1 MNMRKDP
8 LENSPPSTPTESR
21 DGSAPSHRCPK
32 VSNPDGSNPED
43 TLIPDLLGVS
53 LREFLSDVHEKAVH
67 GPYKAARRFD
77 IPNMAAMAD
86 IDYMLTHVGV
96 PPSNAQLI
104 VDGQAVG
111 KDHRLFTRYNLPMVE
126 YFYAQFLKGATIR
139 VVDVDKYLP
148 RVASLADTLSS
159 AFAMIVQANLYL
171 TPETHTGLRPHFDTE
186 DVLVCQC
193 TGTKRWRLY
202 RDYAGKQALPAQN
215 MHHDYAHHVPGEVSR
230 DIRMGPGDVLYV
242 PRGTMHDAC
251 AEHGDSLHLTFS
263 LRALTVG
270 ELMMRT
276 VRLAMKEDVALRSAI
291 ACDVRAHPAAVDD
304 GIVERMVQAL
314 TTDRRLD
321 RALEAYRRKSQ
332 ERKGAAAQHLFAGHD
347 DKREGTDRLRHLIA
361 DRIRQLRA
369 R

>member
-1 MNMRKDP
+1 MQKDP
-8 LENSPPSTPTESR
+8 LENSSPSTLTESR
-21 DGSAPSHRCPK
+21 DGSAPSHYCPK
-32 VSNPDGSNPED
+32 VSDPTSNPED
-43 TLIPDLLGVS
+43 TFIPDLLGVS
-53 LREFLSDVHEKAVH
+53 LRAFLSDVHEKAVH

-96 PPSNAQLI
+96 PPSNAHLI
-104 VDGQAVG
+104 VNGQAVRN
-111 KDHRLFTRYNLPMVE
+111 DHRSFTRDNFPMIE

-139 VVDVDKYLP
+139 IISVDKYLP

-159 AFAMIVQANLYL
+159 ALATIVQANLYL
-171 TPETHTGLRPHFDTE
+171 TPETHTGICPHFDTH

-193 TGTKRWRLY
+193 AGTKRWRFY
-202 RDYAGKQALPAQN
+202 RDYARKQALPAQN
-215 MHHDYAHHVPGEVSR
+215 MQHDYVRHVPGEVSQ
-230 DIRMGPGDVLYV
+230 DIRMEPGDVLYV

-263 LRALTVG
+263 LSALTVG

-291 ACDVRAHPAAVDD
+291 AYDVRAHPAAVADA
-304 GIVERMVQAL
+304 IVERMVQAL

-321 RALEAYRRKSQ
+321 RALEAYRRKCQ
-332 ERKGAAAQHLFAGHD
+332 ERKGTAAQHPFAGHD

-361 DRIRQLRA
+361 DRMRQLRA
-369 R
+369 H